1 MTHRNLLFALIPA
14 IAAAGLTP
22 AQAGDFRF
30 AYQGYQLETA
40 QGRAVLLDRLD
51 SQAARFCGSGR
62 RAPIYV
68 MRAAKACE
76 AEIASEVVRRIDD
89 SRLSALFYSAD
100 RLASK

>member
-40 QGRAVLLDRLD
+40 EGRAILLNRIDG
-51 SQAARFCGSGR
+51 QAERFCRSGGR
-62 RAPIYV
+62 TPVYL
-68 MRAAKACE
+68 MRSVKACE

-89 SRLSALFYSAD
+89 SRLSAQFDSAD
-100 RLASK
+100 RLASN